1 MTRHYHSVPHTKI
14 TPKLSQHHKTKSKK
28 KIKTGNATKPKDK
41 LPKDEN
47 IVKPL
52 IPSNIQESVA
62 NSILSKEMPTAL
74 SLDFRIAHCPKAK
87 TSSSNRMR
95 LFADI
100 CAHAGH
106 AETHKERLHFKR
118 KKLRRSLLGINILF
132 PSTPPLFIFFKR
144 LQLIKPVPSLVRC
157 NPPMTYPTN
166 SSTKYPIPKYS
177 YGNHLVLRSLTVT
190 APPKCVPYL
199 EKAMVSPLPKPA
211 LQEKRKYNTLIN
223 AYSQIYSTFMSV
235 IQNTVMT
242 KEDITSKKVPIF
254 FNGNPTI
261 PQIQGVPSPCIVY
274 PVTHLTIVDTQHGFR
289 YPLDDQGVDDV
300 ILLPRRFI
308 MNSQPKQELLLN
320 ALESAEDKT
329 PTTLTRGKKRVVAY
343 QTKGAKYITPGVYA
357 KRAGTGW
364 GMKTLNKLTSWEW
377 GDIFKY
383 INYCESKA
391 TAYISPEVIKG
402 LTIARTVVPFPTF
415 PSPDKK
421 TESRFTASFAAARD
435 VCLSCHTDE
444 DSIYGIV
451 SPIDASK
458 KETFQW
464 DAAICC
470 FFTFPELGFA
480 VALRPGDILVFN
492 PTTYHCISSRAN
504 PNQHIWCT
512 TLYLK
517 NAVVGGNNNSLPLTA
532 TQSELCDMFKTNK

>member
-118 KKLRRSLLGINILF
+118 KKLRRSLLGINIVF

-166 SSTKYPIPKYS
+166 SSTKHPIPKYS

-211 LQEKRKYNTLIN
+211 LQVKRKYNTLIN

-242 KEDITSKKVPIF
+242 KEDITSKKVSIF

-274 PVTHLTIVDTQHGFR
+274 PVTHLTIVQHGFR
-289 YPLDDQGVDDV
+289 YPLDDQGIDDV

-364 GMKTLNKLTSWEW
+364 GMKTLNKLTSWEC
-377 GDIFKY
+377 GVIFL
-383 INYCESKA
+383 N
-391 TAYISPEVIKG
+391 ISTIVNQRQQHIYPQKSLKVSPLPG
-402 LTIARTVVPFPTF
+402 LLSPFQPSQAQTRKRNPGSPHPLLQLEMCVLAVTLMRIVSMVLSPQSMQAKKKRF
-415 PSPDKK
+415 NGMLQFAVSSPSPSLD
-421 TESRFTASFAAARD
+421 SPLHC
-435 VCLSCHTDE
+435 VLVIYSCSILLPTTVFLLGPTPIN
-444 DSIYGIV
+444 IYGV
-451 SPIDASK
+451 LL
-458 KETFQW
+458 
-464 DAAICC
+464 
-470 FFTFPELGFA
+470 FT
-480 VALRPGDILVFN
+480 
-492 PTTYHCISSRAN
+492 
-504 PNQHIWCT
+504 
-512 TLYLK
+512 
-517 NAVVGGNNNSLPLTA
+517 
-532 TQSELCDMFKTNK
+532 